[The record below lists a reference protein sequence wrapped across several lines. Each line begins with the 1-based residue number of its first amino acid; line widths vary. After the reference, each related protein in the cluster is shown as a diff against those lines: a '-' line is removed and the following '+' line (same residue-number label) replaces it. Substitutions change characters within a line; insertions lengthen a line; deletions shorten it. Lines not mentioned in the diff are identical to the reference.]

1 MLAVNIATSVGDK
14 TKGMKGAIAATLGCV
29 LPSFLMI
36 LCIAIFLTP
45 DLIKNNHVISSIFMG
60 IRPAVVAMII
70 APVIT
75 SGKAAGITWKTV
87 WIPIVVAGMI
97 SLDMGF
103 ISNPV
108 LYIILGGLTGYLIFR
123 LSRKRG
129 NREES
134 HQRQDNSAR

>member
-1 MLAVNIATSVGDK
+1 
-14 TKGMKGAIAATLGCV
+14 
-29 LPSFLMI
+29 
-36 LCIAIFLTP
+36 
-45 DLIKNNHVISSIFMG
+45 
-60 IRPAVVAMII
+60 
-70 APVIT
+70 
-75 SGKAAGITWKTV
+75 
-87 WIPIVVAGMI
+87 MI